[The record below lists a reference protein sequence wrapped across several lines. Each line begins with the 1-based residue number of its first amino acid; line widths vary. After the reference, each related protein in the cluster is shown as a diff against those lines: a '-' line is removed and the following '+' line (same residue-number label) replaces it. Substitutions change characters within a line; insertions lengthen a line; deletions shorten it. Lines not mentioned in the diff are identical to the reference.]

1 LSSKLSHS
9 ASSRPAEF
17 VGCSI
22 GAGAALGI
30 AEDCGA
36 LDDAVSNAFTRH
48 ASAPDWRGM
57 AEGEG

>member
-1 LSSKLSHS
+1 LSPKLSHLTRL
-9 ASSRPAEF
+9 RPAEF

-22 GAGAALGI
+22 GAGAPLGI

-36 LDDAVSNAFTRH
+36 LDDAVSNVLILH
-48 ASAPDWRGM
+48 AGAPDWRGM